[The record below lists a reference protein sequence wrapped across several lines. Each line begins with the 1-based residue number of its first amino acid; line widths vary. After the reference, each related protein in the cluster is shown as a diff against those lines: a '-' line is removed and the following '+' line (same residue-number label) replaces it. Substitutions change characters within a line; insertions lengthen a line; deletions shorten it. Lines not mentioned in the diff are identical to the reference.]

1 MSVTKEDLVKAVETM
16 SVLELNEL
24 IETLK
29 EKFNVT
35 GTPMVAAAAG
45 SGGDDG
51 GEAEKSEFSV
61 VLKEAG
67 PNKINVIKEVKAI
80 LEVGLKEAK
89 DFVEK
94 PGQAIKEGLNKEA
107 AEELKKKLE
116 ATGAVIELN

>member
-1 MSVTKEDLVKAVETM
+1 MSVTKEDLVKAVESM

-45 SGGDDG
+45 GEGAAGGDV
-51 GEAEKSEFSV
+51 EKSSFNV
-61 VLKEAG
+61 VLKEVGAS
-67 PNKINVIKEVKAI
+67 KINVIKEVKTI

-89 DFVEK
+89 DFVDK
-94 PGQAIKEGLNKEA
+94 PGQVLKEGLNKEA
-107 AEELKKKLE
+107 AEEMKSKLE
-116 ATGAVIELN
+116 AAGAVVELQ